1 MADIILSSY
10 RKRTIPPCKGCTE
23 RTVECHSTCKAYTEW
38 VKAHNTERELVN
50 KKRNTEGMITE
61 YSVDKVEKRKRG
73 IQKWSRKR
81 RTK

>member
-1 MADIILSSY
+1 MSNL
-10 RKRTIPPCKGCTE
+10 KQPCKDCVDREIG
-23 RTVECHSTCKAYTEW
+23 CHSTCKAYTEW

-50 KKRNTEGMITE
+50 KKRNTEGMLTD
-61 YSVDKVEKRKRG
+61 YSLRGVEKRKKG